1 LRWAGL
7 ITKKIDMKTELN
19 KNEKLSTEQETPPIA
34 NVLLGVGFYRC
45 GYCGQPTDK
54 DGEPLDLEA
63 CKTWQEDKAELVH
76 GNCCVHEQNQRQTII
91 VTRDMAIDAGD
102 MSLEGQEWV
111 W

>member
-1 LRWAGL
+1 
-7 ITKKIDMKTELN
+7 
-19 KNEKLSTEQETPPIA
+19 
-34 NVLLGVGFYRC
+34 
-45 GYCGQPTDK
+45 
-54 DGEPLDLEA
+54 LDLEA

-102 MSLEGQEWV
+102 MSLDGQEWV

>member
-1 LRWAGL
+1 
-7 ITKKIDMKTELN
+7 MKTELD
-19 KNEKLSTEQETPPIA
+19 KNEKLSTEQEAPPIA

-76 GNCCVHEQNQRQTII
+76 GICCVHE
-91 VTRDMAIDAGD
+91 
-102 MSLEGQEWV
+102 
-111 W
+111 

>member
-1 LRWAGL
+1 
-7 ITKKIDMKTELN
+7 MKTELN
-19 KNEKLSTEQETPPIA
+19 NNEKLSKEQEAPPIA

-45 GYCGQPTDK
+45 GCCGQPRDK

>member
-1 LRWAGL
+1 
-7 ITKKIDMKTELN
+7 MKTELD
-19 KNEKLSTEQETPPIA
+19 KNEKLSTEQEAPPIA
-34 NVLLGVGFYRC
+34 NVLLGVCFYRC

-54 DGEPLDLEA
+54 DGEPLNLEA

-102 MSLEGQEWV
+102 MSLESQEWV

>member
-1 LRWAGL
+1 
-7 ITKKIDMKTELN
+7 METELN
-19 KNEKLSTEQETPPIA
+19 NNEKLSTEQEAPPIA

-45 GYCGQPTDK
+45 GYCGHPTDK

-76 GNCCVHEQNQRQTII
+76 GNCCVHEQNQRQII
-91 VTRDMAIDAGD
+91 RVTRDMAIDAGD

>member
-1 LRWAGL
+1 
-7 ITKKIDMKTELN
+7 MKTELD
-19 KNEKLSTEQETPPIA
+19 KNEKLSTEQEAPPIA

-45 GYCGQPTDK
+45 GYCGQQTDK

-111 W
+111 L

>member
-1 LRWAGL
+1 
-7 ITKKIDMKTELN
+7 MKLE
-19 KNEKLSTEQETPPIA
+19 NENLDEPQNPPIA
-34 NVLLGVGFYRC
+34 NVLLGAGFYRC

-76 GNCCVHEQNQRQTII
+76 GNCCVHEQNQQRQTII

-102 MSLEGQEWV
+102 MSLEGQEWG

>member
-1 LRWAGL
+1 
-7 ITKKIDMKTELN
+7 MKTELD
-19 KNEKLSTEQETPPIA
+19 KNEKLSTEQEAPPIA

-91 VTRDMAIDAGD
+91 VARDMAIDAGD
-102 MSLEGQEWV
+102 MSVEGQEWG

>member
-1 LRWAGL
+1 
-7 ITKKIDMKTELN
+7 MKTELD
-19 KNEKLSTEQETPPIA
+19 KNEKLSTEQEAPPIA

-54 DGEPLDLEA
+54 YGEPLDLEA

-102 MSLEGQEWV
+102 MSLEGQEWI

>member
-1 LRWAGL
+1 
-7 ITKKIDMKTELN
+7 MKD
-19 KNEKLSTEQETPPIA
+19 KLTTNVHSEQEAPPIA

-45 GYCGQPTDK
+45 GYCGQPADK
-54 DGEPLDLEA
+54 NGEPLDLEA

>member
-1 LRWAGL
+1 
-7 ITKKIDMKTELN
+7 MKTELN
-19 KNEKLSTEQETPPIA
+19 KNEKLSTEQEAPHIA

-54 DGEPLDLEA
+54 DGEPLDLES
-63 CKTWQEDKAELVH
+63 CKAWQEDKAELVH
-76 GNCCVHEQNQRQTII
+76 GNCCVNEQSQRQTIT

-102 MSLEGQEWV
+102 VSLEGQEWV

>member
-1 LRWAGL
+1 MN
-7 ITKKIDMKTELN
+7 TPESTTEN
-19 KNEKLSTEQETPPIA
+19 PA
-34 NVLLGVGFYRC
+34 FWVGAVRRSFYRC

-102 MSLEGQEWV
+102 MSLDGQEWV

>member
-1 LRWAGL
+1 MSKKVELKDKTANG
-7 ITKKIDMKTELN
+7 TKT
-19 KNEKLSTEQETPPIA
+19 
-34 NVLLGVGFYRC
+34 VLGVGFYRC
-45 GYCGQPTDK
+45 GHCGQPTDK

-63 CKTWQEDKAELVH
+63 CKTWQADKAELVH
-76 GNCCVHEQNQRQTII
+76 GNCCVHELRQRQTII